1 MRIRN
6 INPQEEKEAM
16 KQPLLHIFRNTPFG
30 RETLL
35 QSVYSCEKLQ
45 LPLDIYIPQD
55 KKFLFYFD
63 GDVVQIDLDKS
74 YLFDPETAEDHC
86 RQILDTHPTVA
97 FRFIHREGFTG
108 TGLPDLPTNFSLMT
122 CPRSISDVTTR
133 IGLGHIGPKVRR
145 ILQIATF
152 PTLIPGS
159 VFKPWQKI
167 VALYGGSE
175 AAGKAL
181 KLAFV
186 IQKRSQLP
194 LQIISIGD
202 KATLATAAADQGLLE
217 EIERSDWQ
225 VYPGILLQKH
235 LYQIPHD
242 SLVVLGAYGHGPIKA
257 LFGSS
262 MELIQSQLPNSLLVV
277 GPRYRRQ
284 A

>member
-1 MRIRN
+1 
-6 INPQEEKEAM
+6 M

-35 QSVYSCEKLQ
+35 QSVYSCQKLQ
-45 LPLDIYIPQD
+45 LSLHIFIPQD

-74 YLFDPETAEDHC
+74 YLFDPETAKEHIH
-86 RQILDTHPTVA
+86 QIMADHPTVEYE
-97 FRFIHREGFTG
+97 FIHQESYTG
-108 TGLPDLPTNFSLMT
+108 TGLPDMPTNFSLMT

-145 ILQIATF
+145 ILQVATF
-152 PTLIPGS
+152 PTLIPGA

-175 AAGKAL
+175 SAGKAL
-181 KLAFV
+181 ELALT
-186 IQKRSQLP
+186 IQKRSKLP

-202 KATLATAAADQGLLE
+202 KATLETAMSDQGLVE
-217 EIERSDWQ
+217 KISGCDWQ
-225 VYPGILLQKH
+225 VYPGHSLQQH

-242 SLVVLGAYGHGPIKA
+242 ALVVLGAYGHGPIKA

-262 MELIQSQLPNSLLVV
+262 MELIQSQLPNPLLVV
-277 GPRYRRQ
+277 GPNYRTG
-284 A
+284 

>member
-1 MRIRN
+1 
-6 INPQEEKEAM
+6 M
-16 KQPLLHIFRNTPFG
+16 KRPLLHIFRNTPFG

-35 QSVYSCEKLQ
+35 QSIDSCQKLQ
-45 LPLDIYIPQD
+45 LPLDIHIPRD

-74 YLFDPETAEDHC
+74 YLLDPETAEEHA
-86 RQILDTHPTVA
+86 RQLLTDHPTVEYK
-97 FRFIHREGFTG
+97 FIHQQGYTG

-145 ILQIATF
+145 ILQVATF
-152 PTLIPGS
+152 PTLIPGA

-167 VALYGGSE
+167 VVLYGGSE
-175 AAGKAL
+175 SAGKAL
-181 KLAFV
+181 KLALT

-202 KATLATAAADQGLLE
+202 KATLETAMEDQGLLDK
-217 EIERSDWQ
+217 ITVHDWQ
-225 VYPGILLQKH
+225 VYPGNSLQRH

-242 SLVVLGAYGHGPIKA
+242 ALVVLGAYGHGPIKA

-262 MELIQSQLPNSLLVV
+262 MELIQSQLPNPLLVV
-277 GPRYRRQ
+277 GPHYR
-284 A
+284 AG